1 MWDLHEILVKQSTKT
16 ENPPNTCSHNEYSVI
31 LQLDITL
38 IWQAPGQ
45 VLNFQSIP
53 ENKGTL

>member
-16 ENPPNTCSHNEYSVI
+16 DPPNTCFHNEYSVI

-45 VLNFQSIP
+45 VLKF
-53 ENKGTL
+53 